1 MHMNHLKYVWTE
13 ELIDK
18 LELQHR
24 QLLVAYQHESSLK
37 LALNECDGNTS
48 FECGWSIIEGASR
61 FDVLM
66 DYCGGIATIFPNTAT
81 VESEFSVLSWEKDEY
96 RKSLTDLS
104 LEGIM
109 QCKQFD
115 LMSSLVE

>member
-1 MHMNHLKYVWTE
+1 MNYLKYVWTE

-37 LALNECDGNTS
+37 SALNECDGNTS
-48 FECGWSIIEGASR
+48 FEYGWSIIKGASR
-61 FDVLM
+61 FDILM
-66 DYCGGIATIFPNTAT
+66 DFCGGIATIFPNTAT
-81 VESEFSVLSWEKDEY
+81 VESEFSMLSWEKDEY

-115 LMSSLVE
+115 